1 VNRPAPRIVTAIE
14 DLARQLHPEAF
25 SAHPEDE
32 KEKKPLPPQ
41 RQLSLRP
48 NDSSNLDR
56 VLSEVCACAL

>member
-1 VNRPAPRIVTAIE
+1 VTAIE

-41 RQLSLRP
+41 QQLFLRL
-48 NDSSNLDR
+48 NDSSGVDR